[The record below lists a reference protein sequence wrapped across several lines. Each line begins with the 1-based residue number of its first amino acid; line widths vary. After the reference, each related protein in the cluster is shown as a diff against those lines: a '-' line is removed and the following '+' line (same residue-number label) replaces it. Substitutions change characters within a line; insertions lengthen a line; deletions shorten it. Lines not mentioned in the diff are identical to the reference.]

1 MVTERLEEHSI
12 TSLIQAVKNLLK
24 FPRTQMWLDYDTGAD
39 VLYFHFEKEPHTTH
53 SEMRDD
59 GIILD
64 YEEDRVVG
72 ITILEASHR

>member
-12 TSLIQAVKNLLK
+12 SSLIQAAKHLLQ
-24 FPRTQMWLDYDTGAD
+24 FPRTQMWLDYDTEAD
-39 VLYFHFEKEPHTTH
+39 VLYFHFEKEPTTTH
-53 SEMRDD
+53 SEIRDD

-64 YEEDRVVG
+64 YDEDRVVG